1 MAPTTS
7 SIFILNNNF
16 TEKYINTPAIA
27 PIKIAANGLGV
38 NGSAVIP
45 TKPAIAPLSII
56 TTSVLPPINLDTVAA
71 ANTPPPAAKFV
82 LI

>member
-1 MAPTTS
+1 M
-7 SIFILNNNF
+7 NNSF
-16 TEKYINTPAIA
+16 VEKYINIPAIA
-27 PIKIAANGLGV
+27 PMKIAANGLGV

-45 TKPAIAPLSII
+45 TNHAIAPFNII
-56 TTSVLPPINLDTVAA
+56 TTSVLPPINLDIVAA